1 MRKIIF
7 LIILK
12 FIICNV
18 NKNNSK
24 IILNQKNE
32 IYDSSKFSKSYNFS
46 KYINKLSPK
55 KNVLLGIIVN
65 YSWGKILPFIKSLNN
80 AHLINSDII
89 MFISGLTKSVINNL
103 KSFGIIVYNIPNR
116 FKDVQHIY
124 NDRWRIYQD
133 FLNNN
138 KNKYNLVLSVDI
150 KDTIFQNEF
159 FSIYENYSD
168 ILGFSFE
175 ELTLENSNNKYWI
188 IEKFGNDS
196 FKKIKNKRVI
206 NAGTIWGTINT
217 FIEFSSILY
226 KNLLMYPEALDQ
238 SVVNYLIYNENILG
252 NCKKIS
258 SDEYGPVITLGLTN
272 RKNIVLDTK
281 NNILNYNG
289 QIASIIHQ
297 YDRHPDIK
305 KIIKEKYCPELIRN
319 KFIIHFFIILEL
331 FTFILF
337 IKSKIILFIIN
348 FIIQFF

>member
-32 IYDSSKFSKSYNFS
+32 IYDSSKFSKSNNFS

-55 KNVLLGIIVN
+55 KNVLLGII
-65 YSWGKILPFIKSLNN
+65 NN

-226 KNLLMYPEALDQ
+226 KNLLMYPEILDQ

-297 YDRHPDIK
+297 YDRYPDIK

-319 KFIIHFFIILEL
+319 KLILDFELLLYTIIL
-331 FTFILF
+331 I
-337 IKSKIILFIIN
+337 
-348 FIIQFF
+348 